1 MSKMK
6 ITDGVN
12 AIVVNTDSDLFV
24 KAIVK
29 TDAGKYNNESVG
41 MLSIQA
47 SGNEIRMGCTH
58 YNRMDTL
65 EGARKQSEEVMAL
78 IDAFSSDNP
87 PKEFVLRNDN
97 MPDLVPTVEQM
108 NDTGHI
114 AKEFAENYATLLEW
128 ELHWHGEK
136 EVNVLPCLDKV
147 KLDAEAEMLTMT
159 VSLQLGKETLGETQ
173 EFTLP
178 AHEQMS
184 EEQMQDAVRG
194 VCDEIHFLDT
204 VKKLKETSKEMSKEK
219 KQYKK
224 TDIDLD

>member
-12 AIVVNTDSDLFV
+12 AIAVNTDSDLFV
-24 KAIVK
+24 KAVVK

-58 YNRMDTL
+58 YDRLNTL
-65 EGARKQSEEVMAL
+65 EGARKQSEEIMAL
-78 IDAFSSDNP
+78 IDAFNSDNP
-87 PKEFVLRNDN
+87 PKEFILRNDN
-97 MPDLVPTVEQM
+97 IPDLVPTVEQM
-108 NDTGHI
+108 NDTGYI
-114 AKEFAENYATLLEW
+114 AEEFAKNYATLLEW
-128 ELHWHGEK
+128 ELHWHGEV
-136 EVNVLPCLDKV
+136 VNVLPCLDKA
-147 KLDAEAEMLTMT
+147 KFDAETEMLTMA
-159 VSLQLGKETLGETQ
+159 VSLQLGEETLGETQ

-178 AHEQMS
+178 VHKQMS
-184 EEQMQDAVRG
+184 EEQMQDAVRE

-204 VKKLKETSKEMSKEK
+204 VKQLKEKSREMSNEK
-219 KQYKK
+219 KQHKK